1 MLRGRLCAVG
11 AALLL
16 CIGIGVA
23 QDTADVVVGGEVVAR
38 VREAGAHDTVQA
50 RAAAIDEAI
59 NEALAAAED
68 PAAMDVTLES
78 IDGLWTILID
88 GRRIMAVYPAE
99 ADANGMAPEVLGAI
113 WVRKLK
119 DALPA
124 ASAVEVTEIGAPA
137 PGTATTAVLEESPA
151 EPAPAPSPAAA
162 PETAPAPTP
171 APAPAPAGDVPAT
184 GAVTNTGQPVVE
196 VLEVPSEDSAPE
208 TVIAGEGAR
217 LLILK
222 ALNDAR
228 DLAEDDYLVQREV
241 MADELFD
248 QIVQVL
254 SGGRARGTLT
264 GGAAPAAAPLTTPP
278 TPGASTATTTTAPPP
293 VSTSTGTVTGGAT
306 GPTPAPAVGPVPD
319 AAYQLSAEGRAQ
331 IEAAIPEGDPSYA
344 NVVQKVVIK
353 AKFTAASDAYRTAL
367 SADPD
372 TAAQAKEILTA
383 ARHAFTDGEYDAA
396 ENYLNAALQMLGVS
410 TWEQHIGAAMAE
422 LGL

>member
-1 MLRGRLCAVG
+1 MLRGRICAVG

-16 CIGIGVA
+16 CMGIGVA

-38 VREAGAHDTVQA
+38 VREQGAHESVQA

-59 NEALAAAED
+59 NQALAAADD
-68 PAAMDVTLES
+68 PAAMDVTLEQ

-88 GRRIMAVYPAE
+88 GRQVMAVYPAE
-99 ADANGMAPEVLGAI
+99 AEANGMAPEVLGAI

-124 ASAVEVTEIGAPA
+124 ATTVEVTEIASPETGTTPA
-137 PGTATTAVLEESPA
+137 AIVE
-151 EPAPAPSPAAA
+151 EPATEPAATPAVA
-162 PETAPAPTP
+162 PEPGAS
-171 APAPAPAGDVPAT
+171 DVPAT
-184 GAVTNTGQPVVE
+184 GAVTNTGAPAIE
-196 VLEVPSEDSAPE
+196 ILEVPSEDSAPE

-222 ALNDAR
+222 AFNDAR
-228 DLAEDDYLVQREV
+228 DLPEDDYLVRRET

-254 SGGRARGTLT
+254 SGGRAHGTLT
-264 GGAAPAAAPLTTPP
+264 GGETATSAPLPMPPAPAGTPTAA
-278 TPGASTATTTTAPPP
+278 TTTAPPP
-293 VSTSTGTVTGGAT
+293 ASTSTGTVTGVGT
-306 GPTPAPAVGPVPD
+306 GPVTVPAAAPPVTAIPD
-319 AAYQLSAEGRAQ
+319 AAYELSAEGRAR
-331 IEAAIPEGDPSYA
+331 IEAAIPAGDPSYA

-353 AKFTAASDAYRTAL
+353 AKFAAASAAYRTVL
-367 SADPD
+367 SDDPA

-383 ARHAFTDGEYDAA
+383 ARRALTGGDFDAA
-396 ENYLNAALQMLGVS
+396 ENYLDAALKMLGVT
-410 TWEQHIGAAMAE
+410 TWEQHIDAAMAE

>member
-1 MLRGRLCAVG
+1 MLRGRICAVG

-38 VREAGAHDTVQA
+38 VREAGAYDTVQA
-50 RAAAIDEAI
+50 RAAAIDEAV

-68 PAAMDVTLES
+68 PAAMEVTLEQ
-78 IDGLWTILID
+78 IDGLWTIFID
-88 GRRIMAVYPAE
+88 GRQIMAVYPAE

-137 PGTATTAVLEESPA
+137 PGTAPAAVLEE
-151 EPAPAPSPAAA
+151 PAA
-162 PETAPAPTP
+162 P
-171 APAPAPAGDVPAT
+171 APAPAPAPTPTPTPTPTPAPESDVPAT
-184 GAVTNTGQPVVE
+184 GAVTNTGQPAVE
-196 VLEVPSEDSAPE
+196 ILEVPTADSAPE
-208 TVIAGEGAR
+208 TVIAGQGAR
-217 LLILK
+217 LLILE
-222 ALNDAR
+222 AFNGAR

-254 SGGRARGTLT
+254 SGGRAHGTLT
-264 GGAAPAAAPLTTPP
+264 GGEASTVAPLPVPP
-278 TPGASTATTTTAPPP
+278 APSGSTAGTTTAPPP
-293 VSTSTGTVTGGAT
+293 ASSSTGSVTGAGT
-306 GPTPAPAVGPVPD
+306 GPTAAPPAAPVAG
-319 AAYQLSAEGRAQ
+319 AAYELSAAGRAR
-331 IEAAIPEGDPSYA
+331 IEAALPAGDPSYA

-353 AKFTAASDAYRTAL
+353 AKFAAASDAYRTAL
-367 SADPD
+367 SADPA
-372 TAAQAKEILTA
+372 TAAQAREILTA
-383 ARHAFTDGEYDAA
+383 ARRAFTGGDYDTA
-396 ENYLNAALQMLGVS
+396 ENYLDAALQMLGVS
-410 TWEQHIGAAMAE
+410 TWEQHIDAAMAE